1 MKKKLVKIIEYNI
14 KKKIISYFINLKIFV
29 FSLFKNLVSKIIPEI
44 DVKRSAT
51 NILIAREI
59 GIKDR
64 NMNKILSNKFILLSK
79 IFLISFIINLLKYTY
94 SLKN

>member
-1 MKKKLVKIIEYNI
+1 MKKKLIKIIEYNI

-29 FSLFKNLVSKIIPEI
+29 FSLSKNLVSKIIPEI
-44 DVKRSAT
+44 DDKRSAT

>member
-1 MKKKLVKIIEYNI
+1 MKKKLIKIIEYNI
-14 KKKIISYFINLKIFV
+14 KKKIISCFIDLKIFV
-29 FSLFKNLVSKIIPEI
+29 FSLSKNLVSKIIPEI
-44 DVKRSAT
+44 DDKRSAT

-79 IFLISFIINLLKYTY
+79 IFLISFITNLLNYTY

>member
-1 MKKKLVKIIEYNI
+1 MKKKLIKIIEYNI
-14 KKKIISYFINLKIFV
+14 KKKIISYFIDLKIFV
-29 FSLFKNLVSKIIPEI
+29 FSLSKNLVSKIIPEI
-44 DVKRSAT
+44 DDKRSAT

-79 IFLISFIINLLKYTY
+79 IFLISFIINLLNYTY